1 MCKVNFLYQWVLYT
15 HYNTYSYCDSRY
27 KIMLVCL
34 HPGIFVF
41 VFFFECT
48 VYSEF
53 LDGEGSIN
61 TYLLNLIFNLFTLL
75 HFVCL
80 VLLECTSYHYE
91 LTLLKSTQS
100 AISWLAA
107 PWNLVPTALF
117 FVYPCGCD
125 DGATIHW
132 RGRSKAI
139 WVFTFS

>member
-1 MCKVNFLYQWVLYT
+1 
-15 HYNTYSYCDSRY
+15 
-27 KIMLVCL
+27 MLVCL
-34 HPGIFVF
+34 HPGTFVF
-41 VFFFECT
+41 VFFLSAP

-80 VLLECTSYHYE
+80 ILLECGCYHYE

-100 AISWLAA
+100 AISRLAA
-107 PWNLVPTALF
+107 PWNLAPTALF

-125 DGATIHW
+125 VGETIYW
-132 RGRSKAI
+132 RSRSKAI
-139 WVFTFS
+139 

>member
-1 MCKVNFLYQWVLYT
+1 
-15 HYNTYSYCDSRY
+15 
-27 KIMLVCL
+27 MLVCL

-41 VFFFECT
+41 VFFLECT

-100 AISWLAA
+100 AIS
-107 PWNLVPTALF
+107 
-117 FVYPCGCD
+117 
-125 DGATIHW
+125 
-132 RGRSKAI
+132 
-139 WVFTFS
+139 